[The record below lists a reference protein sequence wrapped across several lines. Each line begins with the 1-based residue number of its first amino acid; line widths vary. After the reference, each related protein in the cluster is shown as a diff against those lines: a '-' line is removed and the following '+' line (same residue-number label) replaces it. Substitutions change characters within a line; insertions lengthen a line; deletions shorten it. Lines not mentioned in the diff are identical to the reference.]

1 MARRAL
7 SSFLP
12 LNSCKGAVVQ
22 IHSFLPNSNPFILV
36 QLKSIHFSPVQIHS
50 FQSSSNPF
58 ISAQFKSTHFSPVQS
73 IHFSPV
79 QIHSFQSCSNPF
91 ISVQFKSI
99 HFGPVQ
105 IFFTCSWA
113 VDRTYKSKI
122 SQSSSTWWL
131 RAHVRPYDPHPPP
144 PYVYMTCGWMYFCQT
159 AVSITVVLETKSVT
173 LG

>member
-91 ISVQFKSI
+91 ISVQFRSSLRAP
-99 HFGPVQ
+99 GRSTGRTNPRSLSPVQ
-105 IFFTCSWA
+105 HGDY
-113 VDRTYKSKI
+113 VRTYALMI
-122 SQSSSTWWL
+122 PTPTPL
-131 RAHVRPYDPHPPP
+131 
-144 PYVYMTCGWMYFCQT
+144 MF
-159 AVSITVVLETKSVT
+159 I
-173 LG
+173 